1 MAGKHREWVNVPFYA
16 TIGRGD
22 RFELALAEIAPI
34 ALRYNA
40 TYYEV
45 RRSGDDPYKF
55 TLVLR
60 FPDQRDFYAYWEG
73 PEFIDF
79 RVRYGTWFQK
89 PVVYDW
95 FDHVLSGGMGH
106 GNGNGNGGNGHEE
119 PAPEE
124 PSPAVGAE

>member
-1 MAGKHREWVNVPFYA
+1 MAGHREFVMIPFYA

-22 RFELALAEIAPI
+22 RFEQALVQIAPL
-34 ALRYNA
+34 ALRYGA
-40 TYYEV
+40 TYYEI
-45 RRSGDDPYKF
+45 RRSGDDQYKF

-60 FPDQRDFYAYWEG
+60 FPDSRDFYAYWEG

-95 FDHVLSGGMGH
+95 FDHVISGGRADELG
-106 GNGNGNGGNGHEE
+106 GNGGNGHEQ
-119 PAPEE
+119 PAPE
-124 PSPAVGAE
+124 PTSPVVGAE